1 MVPFPLNGPT
11 VVPYERHERQPFLS
25 STKLG
30 RHPGDPLDRGN
41 AARSVSARYD
51 RARRVRGAR
60 VRVVRDSDLVAFDD
74 HGKADFMPQAGC
86 WPRNASVRLKLLAS
100 RAPRVGGLR
109 ARAGT

>member
-1 MVPFPLNGPT
+1 
-11 VVPYERHERQPFLS
+11 
-25 STKLG
+25 
-30 RHPGDPLDRGN
+30 
-41 AARSVSARYD
+41 
-51 RARRVRGAR
+51 
-60 VRVVRDSDLVAFDD
+60 VRVVRDSDVVAFDD